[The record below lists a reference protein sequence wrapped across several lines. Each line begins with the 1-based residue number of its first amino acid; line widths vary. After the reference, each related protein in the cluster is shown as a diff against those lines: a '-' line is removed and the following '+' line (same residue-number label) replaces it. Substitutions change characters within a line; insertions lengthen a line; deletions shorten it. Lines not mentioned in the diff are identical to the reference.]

1 MASLF
6 QDLRYGFRLLVRQ
19 RGFTAIAA
27 VVLALGIGAN
37 TAVFSLVNVLVLK
50 PRLGA
55 PDVEL
60 AGVYS
65 RDRTQP
71 DEYRGFSYP
80 NYADL
85 RARTDLFRSLA
96 AHTFSLV
103 GLGEG
108 EATRRVFIDIAT
120 ANVFDT
126 FGVPL
131 LHGRTFSAEEERP
144 GADIPVAILSYGAW
158 QRMGG
163 RTDLLGTTIRLNGRQ
178 FTVIG
183 VAPRGFGGSMVLV
196 SPDLWVPTGVYDT
209 ISNDFVRDGLPATM
223 ADRRHHTL
231 ILIARLHP
239 GATPDSVAPGLDAAG
254 VGLEQAFPGENR
266 NQALTMARLPRLS
279 VSTSPQTDSEL
290 AVLAVLLFSMSGLVL
305 LVASLNLA
313 NMLLARGSS
322 RRKEFAIRLA
332 LGGGRLRIGR
342 QLLTEGFALSLVG
355 GFLATFV
362 AWWATRLISTSLAS
376 RLPITLQ
383 LDPTPDARVL
393 LATVLFCLMSALL
406 FGLGPAWRQ
415 ARTDALP
422 ELKEQA
428 GELSG
433 RRSRASWLGRFRLP
447 TRDLLVMG
455 QLALSLVTLTAAGL
469 FVRAALESA
478 AADPG
483 YSLDRGLVANVD
495 PSLAGRTT
503 AQTQRYYEQ
512 TLARLR
518 AMPGVQSAS
527 FASLQAFGEFMETEE
542 VQRAGAPLR
551 RQATGSKSVS
561 FGGDGAGDSAIPGL
575 VDSVAPSVGA
585 DYFKTIGLA
594 VTRGREFLPSEES
607 SATGM
612 RVAIIDETLAT
623 KLFAA
628 ENPVGQL
635 VQFSKRQSPDPVVLQ
650 VVGVV
655 AASRHQL
662 LEHEMRPHLYLPY
675 GQEFRSAMYL
685 HVRTNA
691 PSADAEAAMLP
702 ALRRELRDVDAAV
715 PIMSLETLPMFRD
728 RNFELWT
735 LRAGANMFLTFGAI
749 ALFMAAIG
757 IYGVKAY
764 VVARRTREIGIR
776 LALGATPRNVVG
788 MVLRDGV
795 GLAVAGLTLGLLLS
809 VLAGGAIRGLLFGDS
824 RFDAPVVFGAALV
837 LGVAALVASWVP
849 ARRATRIATT
859 QAMRH

>member
-1 MASLF
+1 MATLF
-6 QDLRYGFRLLVRQ
+6 QDLRFGFRLLGRQ
-19 RGFTAIAA
+19 RGFTAVAA
-27 VVLALGIGAN
+27 LVLALGIGAN
-37 TAVFSLVNVLVLK
+37 TAVFSLVNALVLK
-50 PRLGA
+50 PRPGA
-55 PDVEL
+55 PDAEL

-65 RDRTQP
+65 RDRTQA
-71 DEYRGFSYP
+71 DKYRGFSYP

-120 ANVFDT
+120 ANFFDT

-131 LHGRTFSAEEERP
+131 LHGRTFSADEERP
-144 GADIPVAILSYGAW
+144 GADIPVTILSYGAW

-163 RTDLLGTTIRLNGRQ
+163 RPDLVGSQIRLNGRQ

-196 SPDLWVPTGVYDT
+196 SPELWVPTGVYDT
-209 ISNDFVRDGLPATM
+209 ISNDFIRAGLPATM

-231 ILIARLHP
+231 ILIARLP
-239 GATPDSVAPGLDAAG
+239 SGATIASVAPGLEAAG
-254 VGLEQAFPGENR
+254 VALERAFPGENKD
-266 NQALTMARLPRLS
+266 QALTMAPLARMS
-279 VSTSPQTDSEL
+279 VSTRPQTDSEL
-290 AVLAVLLFSMSGLVL
+290 GALAALLFSMSGLVL

-332 LGGGRLRIGR
+332 LGGSRLRVVR
-342 QLLTEGFALSLVG
+342 QLLTEGLALSLVG
-355 GFLATFV
+355 GVVATFV
-362 AWWATRLISTSLAS
+362 AWWATRLIGTSLAS
-376 RLPITLQ
+376 RLPITIQ

-393 LATVLFCLMSALL
+393 IVTVLFCLVSAVL

-415 ARTDALP
+415 ARTDAVP

-428 GELSG
+428 GELRG
-433 RRSRASWLGRFRLP
+433 RRPAGLLGRFRLP

-469 FVRAALESA
+469 FVRAALQSA
-478 AADPG
+478 SADPG
-483 YSLDRGLVANVD
+483 FSLDRGIVANVD
-495 PSLAGRTT
+495 PSLGGRNTT
-503 AQTQRYYEQ
+503 QTQRYYEQ
-512 TLARLR
+512 ALARLR
-518 AMPGVQSAS
+518 ATAGVQSAS
-527 FASLQAFGEFMETEE
+527 VTSLVAFGEFTETEE
-542 VQRAGAPLR
+542 VQRAGTPLR
-551 RQATGSKSVS
+551 HDSSGSKSMS
-561 FGGDGAGDSAIPGL
+561 FGSDAAGDEKIPGL
-575 VDSVAPSVGA
+575 VESVAPSVGA
-585 DYFKTIGLA
+585 DYFKTIGLP
-594 VTRGREFLPSEES
+594 VTRGREFLPNEEI
-607 SATGM
+607 SASGM
-612 RVAIIDETLAT
+612 RVAIIDETLAG
-623 KLFAA
+623 KLFGA

-655 AASRHQL
+655 APSRHQL

-675 GQEFRSAMYL
+675 GQEFRAAMYL
-685 HVRTNA
+685 HIRTA
-691 PSADAEAAMLP
+691 ASSAEADAAMLP
-702 ALRRELRDVDAAV
+702 AIRRELRDLDPAV
-715 PIMSLETLPMFRD
+715 PIMSLETLPMFRE
-728 RNFELWT
+728 RNFDLWT
-735 LRAGANMFLTFGAI
+735 LRTGANIFLAFGAI

-788 MVLRDGV
+788 MVLKDGAV
-795 GLAVAGLTLGLLLS
+795 LAIAGITLGLLLS
-809 VLAGGAIRGLLFGDS
+809 VVAGGAIRGLLFGDT
-824 RFDAPVVFGAALV
+824 RFDAPVVLAAALV
-837 LGVAALVASWVP
+837 LGGSALLASWLP
-849 ARRATRIATT
+849 ARRATRIAATI
-859 QAMRH
+859 AMRS